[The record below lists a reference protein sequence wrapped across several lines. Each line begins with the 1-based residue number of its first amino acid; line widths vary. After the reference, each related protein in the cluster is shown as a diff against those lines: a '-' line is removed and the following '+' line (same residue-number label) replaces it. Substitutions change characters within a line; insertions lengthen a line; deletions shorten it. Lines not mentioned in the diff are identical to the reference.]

1 MGLSKIGDPS
11 EAVVYVGRD
20 RGGIWRDMRAIRD
33 VALLLSL
40 SFCLSVFLYIC
51 IYVLATQ
58 LNRLIW
64 NRVEI
69 KRVQAL
75 GAGGNLTPY
84 LTGSMTSNNPFNLAS
99 LSLGYDTPYKYH
111 TYMCKCTSTL
121 SSTLCRMHGLFP
133 KNKSSS

>member
-20 RGGIWRDMRAIRD
+20 RGGIWRDMRAIRE

-40 SFCLSVFLYIC
+40 SFCLSVFLYTC

-69 KRVQAL
+69 NRVQAL

-99 LSLGYDTPYKYH
+99 LSLGYVLR
-111 TYMCKCTSTL
+111 TSTIPTCVNVHPL
-121 SSTLCRMHGLFP
+121 
-133 KNKSSS
+133 